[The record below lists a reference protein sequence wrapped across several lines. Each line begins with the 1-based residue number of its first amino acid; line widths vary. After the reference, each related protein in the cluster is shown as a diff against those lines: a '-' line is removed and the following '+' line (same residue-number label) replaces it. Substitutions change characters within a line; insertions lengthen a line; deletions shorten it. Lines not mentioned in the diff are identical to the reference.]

1 MKISLLGLENNDD
14 AFSEASSF
22 RYILPCWG
30 VIGAP
35 TMPACTTCRGMGLF
49 RDCDGYLPR
58 NTVYLIG
65 CSYGDGLSD
74 HYDIELGIGF
84 YMDDDSHP

>member
-1 MKISLLGLENNDD
+1 
-14 AFSEASSF
+14 
-22 RYILPCWG
+22 
-30 VIGAP
+30 
-35 TMPACTTCRGMGLF
+35 MPACTTCRGMGLF